1 VNQQGVLRAV
11 EAAVEAAPN
20 GSEVSLD
27 DPSIGEIAIPLA
39 MMLGWDPRQ
48 EIKYDAAPNSRG
60 IELTGGIRGLAR
72 WLIEQGRRSSP
83 EMALERLL
91 KVVRENA
98 VDEYEVVTLWGFT
111 LSASTQVFEDIH
123 LVPLEAVPDSTQKL
137 RVVQGF
143 GHPLNGPQSALYRHF
158 RFGPILDPALPN
170 VGAPLMESISQEE
183 KTQTMRKIAAVLP
196 ALIDGPVV
204 PVINWFESDET
215 ASPFAGAKGAGRDF
229 RQFGLP
235 VPAIVVD
242 GARVADHV
250 AAYLK
255 LPNTVVDSLRIP
267 LARLNSA
274 KSEALEEETL
284 PDAFIDLGI
293 ALEALL
299 SMEKD
304 PTTEIGYRLAMRAA
318 ILRGGDAAFRLGTC
332 TVLKSAYDSRSA
344 VAHRG
349 KLTKKKITGRVGPAD
364 PDAFFAEAAAL
375 TQELLG
381 IVIKLGDIPDFDGLL
396 LDGAATSPAAE
407 DSSPT

>member
-1 VNQQGVLRAV
+1 VTQEAVIRAL
-11 EAAVEAAPN
+11 EAAIEATGTTNAFEL
-20 GSEVSLD
+20 GLD
-27 DPSIGEIAIPLA
+27 DRSIAEIAKALSLL
-39 MMLGWDPRQ
+39 LGWDPQ
-48 EIKYDAAPNSRG
+48 QTIKYDAAPNSRG
-60 IELTGGIRGLAR
+60 IELAGGVKGLAR
-72 WLIEQGRRSSP
+72 WLIEEGKRASP
-83 EMALERLL
+83 KVALERLL
-91 KVVRENA
+91 RVVGENT
-98 VDEYEVVTLWGFT
+98 VDQYEVVTLWGFT
-111 LSASTQVFEDIH
+111 LNTSTQVFEDIY
-123 LVPLEAVPDSTQKL
+123 LGPLDDVPDTNQK
-137 RVVQGF
+137 RQTMQSF
-143 GHPLNGPQSALYRHF
+143 GHPLNGPQAALYRHF
-158 RFGPILDPALPN
+158 RFGPILDTSMPN
-170 VGAPLMESISQEE
+170 VGNSPMESISQEE

-196 ALIDGPVV
+196 ALIDAPVL

-215 ASPFAGAKGAGRDF
+215 ASVFGGAKGAGRDF
-229 RQFGLP
+229 RHFGLP

-242 GARVADHV
+242 AARVADHV

-255 LPNTVVDSLRIP
+255 LPIPVVDSLRIP

-318 ILRGGDAAFRLGTC
+318 ILRGGDAAFRLGTY

-349 KLTKKKITGRVGPAD
+349 KLTKKKIPGRSGPAD
-364 PDAFFAEAAAL
+364 PDDFFGEAVAL

-381 IVIKLGDIPDFDGLL
+381 IVIKLGDVPDLDGLVI
-396 LDGAATSPAAE
+396 DGAANAK
-407 DSSPT
+407 